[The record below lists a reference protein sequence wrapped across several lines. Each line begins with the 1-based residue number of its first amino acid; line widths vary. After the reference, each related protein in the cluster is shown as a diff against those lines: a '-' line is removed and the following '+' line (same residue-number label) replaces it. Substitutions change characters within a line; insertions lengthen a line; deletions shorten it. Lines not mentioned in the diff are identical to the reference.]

1 MCTNPVRI
9 IGHQVMTGVEY
20 VRKEMCDLDTTGRPK
35 PAPIEG
41 SHFTLDADVFI
52 AAIGQGPNP
61 LLING
66 LPELRRGKRGKVIA
80 DNEFRT
86 SMRKVLVGGDVAK
99 GAATVILAMGA
110 AKSAAH
116 AIHKMLPKE

>member
-1 MCTNPVRI
+1 
-9 IGHQVMTGVEY
+9 
-20 VRKEMCDLDTTGRPK
+20 MCDLDTTGCPK

-41 SHFTLDADVFI
+41 SHFTLDAYVLI

-66 LPELRRGKRGKVIA
+66 LPELKRGKRGKVIA
-80 DNEFRT
+80 DNEFST

-99 GAATVILAMGA
+99 GAATVILVIDA

-116 AIHKMLPKE
+116 AIHKMLLKK